1 MVGGKGGVGLKTV
14 AGGIVG
20 HGPVVVMP
28 NGERFG
34 CMLWA
39 AVGKRFNG
47 RSPAVR
53 GLAFEERVARPGAEL
68 AKGGG

>member
-1 MVGGKGGVGLKTV
+1 
-14 AGGIVG
+14 
-20 HGPVVVMP
+20 MP
-28 NGERFG
+28 NRVRFG
-34 CMLWA
+34 CMLWV

-53 GLAFEERVARPGAEL
+53 GLASEERVARPGAEL